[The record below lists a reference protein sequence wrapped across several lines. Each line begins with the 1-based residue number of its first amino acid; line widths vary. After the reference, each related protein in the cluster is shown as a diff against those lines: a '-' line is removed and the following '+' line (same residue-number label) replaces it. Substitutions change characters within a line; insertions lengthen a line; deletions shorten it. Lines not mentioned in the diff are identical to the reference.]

1 MSIMIIL
8 DAKLKADK
16 VEDTKSLFAEM
27 LPDTRGFDGCE
38 GITMILNEE
47 DPTNMV
53 LVEKWAS
60 KSHYEKYHHWREE
73 TGGLDRIREL
83 LDGRPGRRFF
93 EIINE

>member
-8 DAKLKADK
+8 DAKLKDDK
-16 VEDTKSLFAEM
+16 IQEAKNLFTEL
-27 LPDTRGFDGCE
+27 LPDTRGFEGCE
-38 GITMILNEE
+38 EIKMILNEE
-47 DPTNMV
+47 DSTNMV

-73 TGGLDRIREL
+73 KGDLDRIREL

>member
-8 DAKLKADK
+8 DAKLKEDK
-16 VEDTKSLFAEM
+16 VEDAKKLFTEL

-47 DPTNMV
+47 DSCNMV
-53 LVEKWAS
+53 LVEKWRA
-60 KSHYEKYHHWREE
+60 KSDYDKYHHWREE
-73 TGGLDRIREL
+73 RGDLDRIRAL